1 MQISTIGID
10 IAKNVFQVHGV
21 DAAGKPVLKKQ
32 LRRGQMLEF
41 FGKLAP
47 CLIGMEACATSHHWA
62 RELRKLGHDVRLM
75 PPSYVKAYVKR
86 GKNDAADAEA
96 ICEAVT
102 RPSMRFVPIK
112 SAEQQGALMLHRTRD
127 LLIRQRTQL
136 INAMRAH
143 LAELGLV
150 TQKGHEGVQQLMRTV
165 AEADDERLP
174 SDARVACQAIIAQ
187 LQAVQMQI
195 AGLEKRIHQA
205 HRANP
210 ASKRLDAIP
219 GFGVIVSTAVVAT
232 MTDPKAFK
240 TGREFAAWIGLVP
253 RQNSSGGKER
263 LGSISKQGDRYLRRL
278 LVVGALAVIK
288 SARARP
294 GKYPWVMKLLGH
306 RPAKVVAVA
315 LANKMARIAW
325 AILAK
330 GEAYRAP
337 VRSSSGAIAASA

>member
-1 MQISTIGID
+1 MP
-10 IAKNVFQVHGV
+10 KRV
-21 DAAGKPVLKKQ
+21 
-32 LRRGQMLEF
+32 EF
-41 FGKLAP
+41 FGKLPP
-47 CLIGMEACATSHHWA
+47 CLVGMEACATSHQWA
-62 RELRKLGHDVRLM
+62 RELKKLGHDVRLM

-86 GKNDAADAEA
+86 GKNDAADAAA
-96 ICEAVT
+96 ICEAVR
-102 RPSMRFVPIK
+102 RPSMRYVPIK
-112 SAEQQGALMLHRTRD
+112 STEQQSALMLHRTRD

-136 INAMRAH
+136 INAIRAH

-150 TQKGHEGVQQLMRTV
+150 AQKGREGLQELMRT
-165 AEADDERLP
+165 AADADDEALP
-174 SDARVACQAIIAQ
+174 SDARFACQAIVAQ

-195 AGLEKRIHQA
+195 AGLDKRMHQA

-210 ASKRLDAIP
+210 ASKRLETIP

-253 RQNSSGGKER
+253 RQNSTGGKDR

-278 LVVGALAVIK
+278 LVLGALSVVR
-288 SARARP
+288 RARTRP
-294 GKYPWVMKLLGH
+294 DKNPWVVAMLGR

-330 GEAYRAP
+330 GDTYRAP
-337 VRSSSGAIAASA
+337 VHTSSGAIAASA

>member
-1 MQISTIGID
+1 MRPTSTKG
-10 IAKNVFQVHGV
+10 
-21 DAAGKPVLKKQ
+21 
-32 LRRGQMLEF
+32 
-41 FGKLAP
+41 
-47 CLIGMEACATSHHWA
+47 
-62 RELRKLGHDVRLM
+62 
-75 PPSYVKAYVKR
+75 YVKR
-86 GKNDAADAEA
+86 GKTDAADAEA

-150 TQKGHEGVQQLMRTV
+150 AQKGREGVQQLMRTV
-165 AEADDERLP
+165 ADADDEQLP
-174 SDARVACQAIIAQ
+174 SDARVACQAIITQ

-253 RQNSSGGKER
+253 RQNSTGGKER
-263 LGSISKQGDRYLRRL
+263 LGSISSRAIATCDACSSSVRSLSSGAPARGRQVISGWLPCWVAGRQRWSPWRWPTRWRAWLGRYWP
-278 LVVGALAVIK
+278 
-288 SARARP
+288 RARP
-294 GKYPWVMKLLGH
+294 IVRRCAQAAERL
-306 RPAKVVAVA
+306 RPAHKWLGDGNVRLRRERNGKSRVM
-315 LANKMARIAW
+315 MA
-325 AILAK
+325 
-330 GEAYRAP
+330 
-337 VRSSSGAIAASA
+337 